1 MSDFKSWWHETG
13 SGIVALPNHDQEE
26 HAERVAQRAWEAA
39 SDPINQLL
47 LDELQARRTLGA
59 ANIRRIQQLL
69 GVSEQLRAERDDA
82 RKIAYRLGWDC
93 SNFEEKK

>member
-1 MSDFKSWWHETG
+1 VE
-13 SGIVALPNHDQEE
+13 VRR
-26 HAERVAQRAWEAA
+26 ERDEARRAWDAA